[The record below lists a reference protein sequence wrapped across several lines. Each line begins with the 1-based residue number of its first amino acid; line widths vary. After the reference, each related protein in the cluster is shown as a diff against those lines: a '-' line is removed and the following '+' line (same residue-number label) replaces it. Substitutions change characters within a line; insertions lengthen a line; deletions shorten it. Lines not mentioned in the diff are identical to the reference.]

1 MEFLWNLIKIR
12 HNKRKKGIVQEFSD
26 AVLAVARRCSTCTF
40 IKKEIPAHVFSCDFF
55 KILKNKF
62 FTEHLHLTISSCQH
76 VHFKAASMKSKNIE
90 SNCLRN
96 TLFSILS
103 LYIPDECVEFSLLE
117 FLGQITPTAK
127 SQISTTFPFA
137 FLHHTRYIIL
147 RYLV

>member
-1 MEFLWNLIKIR
+1 MYKSSVMLFWQLLGGTQSAISLRKRSR
-12 HNKRKKGIVQEFSD
+12 H
-26 AVLAVARRCSTCTF
+26 RCF
-40 IKKEIPAHVFSCDFF
+40 PVIF

-62 FTEHLHLTISSCQH
+62 FTEHLLLTISYCQH

>member
-1 MEFLWNLIKIR
+1 MYKSSVMLFWQLLGGTQPAISLRKRSR
-12 HNKRKKGIVQEFSD
+12 H
-26 AVLAVARRCSTCTF
+26 RCF
-40 IKKEIPAHVFSCDFF
+40 PVIF
-55 KILKNKF
+55 KIFKNKF

-103 LYIPDECVEFSLLE
+103 LYIPDECVEFSNLE
-117 FLGQITPTAK
+117 FLCQITPTAK